1 MQDADG
7 VPKDGHRHTGGR
19 DIPGWAVP
27 QVRAAIELLAGS
39 EHRGLATAHRS
50 TAVGRGDGAAGA
62 TARRMIGHLV
72 KMSAAR
78 VGQQELA
85 GVVAADH
92 GQRAG
97 DDGQRVGLVVGELE
111 GAVQAGLEVLA
122 PGLGL

>member
-1 MQDADG
+1 
-7 VPKDGHRHTGGR
+7 
-19 DIPGWAVP
+19 
-27 QVRAAIELLAGS
+27 
-39 EHRGLATAHRS
+39 
-50 TAVGRGDGAAGA
+50 
-62 TARRMIGHLV
+62 
-72 KMSAAR
+72 MSAAR

-97 DDGQRVGLVVGELE
+97 DDGQRVGLVVRELE